1 MIDQLLESLI
11 CEAPPNLTQD
21 GLKKWNMH
29 QMQLW
34 VELSKKKHV
43 KYEDMAKFGKMAKY
57 FDSFYKQTKR
67 FANYADLEKG
77 FLPKLD

>member
-11 CEAPPNLTQD
+11 CEAPLNLTQD

-34 VELSKKKHV
+34 IELSKKKHV
-43 KYEDMAKFGKMAKY
+43 KYDDMGTFAKMAKY
-57 FDSFYKQTKR
+57 FDSYYKRTKR
-67 FANYADLEKG
+67 FVNYADLQKG